1 MAIKYTGSFLKGL
14 GEGLGTGFQMA
25 QQAKEWKWQKEQKE
39 KIQKE
44 KDDLTEAVS
53 IFNKKIEGYY
63 ADGTLSDDEKLQL
76 NTAYLASAYNV
87 QEVIQG
93 SYDAIMKMDK
103 DTLEN
108 NLNWFKFYKESIGDF
123 DPSNIPGLYEFTKG
137 QMIGEKGKQMF
148 VAGDNLLK
156 KQYEEK
162 QGQQPE
168 GFNSPEELLKVHP
181 GADWEF
187 NSSLKKYIVK
197 QTKPTE
203 VKVAGISD
211 YNSAAT
217 YLSKFVN
224 APPETFNKVLAG
236 LQKQFPDIDMSSITQ
251 ESLREPVSGG
261 EKPRVTSL
269 PQLEE
274 YRAKALDADTWEDAQ
289 KIINDYTQA
298 GYDASQL
305 GVTQKDWA
313 NNQTTYL
320 DKIKTALDNITDEKG
335 WLKTGTLTSNE
346 VGIDFKGEQKVE
358 EIYKQLYEQYMQYR
372 NMLEKMGIDV
382 SQFPKLKPLNEIE
395 KVGFIEGLKTFGGVG
410 KGQYKSIYK

>member
-123 DPSNIPGLYEFTKG
+123 DPSDIPGLYEFTKG

-156 KQYEEK
+156 KQYEAK
-162 QGQQPE
+162 QNQPE
-168 GFNSPEELLKVHP
+168 DVWGQAATLPMDVRDEYLRSKGINIPEATITPK
-181 GADWEF
+181 
-187 NSSLKKYIVK
+187 
-197 QTKPTE
+197 T
-203 VKVAGISD
+203 AGISD

-224 APPETFNKVLAG
+224 SPLDVFNKEKASIQNKFG
-236 LQKQFPDIDMSSITQ
+236 IDVSNITQ
-251 ESLREPVSGG
+251 ESLREPEKVSKGIEPETVSTLKSWEDMFNIKSETG
-261 EKPRVTSL
+261 PKTEDEYNRALELLTQSGDKYTPKYPSWKEALISEVKGIGQELKGTTDKEDYNL
-269 PQLEE
+269 LLNVYMQKLEE
-274 YRAKALDADTWEDAQ
+274 
-289 KIINDYTQA
+289 
-298 GYDASQL
+298 
-305 GVTQKDWA
+305 
-313 NNQTTYL
+313 
-320 DKIKTALDNITDEKG
+320 IKTKYP
-335 WLKTGTLTSNE
+335 E
-346 VGIDFKGEQKVE
+346 VN
-358 EIYKQLYEQYMQYR
+358 L
-372 NMLEKMGIDV
+372 
-382 SQFPKLKPLNEIE
+382 SQFPTFEKPKNWFQKFWES
-395 KVGFIEGLKTFGGVG
+395 G
-410 KGQYKSIYK
+410 KYSK

>member
-14 GEGLGTGFQMA
+14 GEGLGTGFQIG

-123 DPSNIPGLYEFTKG
+123 DPSDIPGLYEFTKG

-156 KQYEEK
+156 KQYEAK

-168 GFNSPEELLKVHP
+168 GFNSPEELLKAHP

-197 QTKPTE
+197 QITGPKTP
-203 VKVAGISD
+203 GISD

-251 ESLREPVSGG
+251 ESLREPEKVSKGIEPETVSTLKSWEDMFNIKSETG
-261 EKPRVTSL
+261 PKTEDEYNRALELLTQSGDKYTPKYPSWKEALISEVKGIGQELKGTTDKEDYNL
-269 PQLEE
+269 LLNVYMQKLEE
-274 YRAKALDADTWEDAQ
+274 
-289 KIINDYTQA
+289 
-298 GYDASQL
+298 
-305 GVTQKDWA
+305 
-313 NNQTTYL
+313 
-320 DKIKTALDNITDEKG
+320 IKTKYP
-335 WLKTGTLTSNE
+335 E
-346 VGIDFKGEQKVE
+346 VN
-358 EIYKQLYEQYMQYR
+358 L
-372 NMLEKMGIDV
+372 
-382 SQFPKLKPLNEIE
+382 SQFPTFEKSKNWFQKLW
-395 KVGFIEGLKTFGGVG
+395 G
-410 KGQYKSIYK
+410 K